1 MFGMDGMCGR
11 RLILTNDTRVNAEG
25 KRIGLGWCH
34 QEQKGRND
42 GHRGLNANTAK
53 GKSFHRN
60 SRE

>member
-1 MFGMDGMCGR
+1 MFGVDGMCWR
-11 RLILTNDTRVNAEG
+11 RLILTTETCVNAEG

-42 GHRGLNANTAK
+42 GHRGHNANTAK

-60 SRE
+60 S